1 MSLQH
6 PDFDR
11 FAQCRKN
18 GQHAEALSLLEKL
31 MAAYPQSAALYWH
44 KVQCLQDLQREEE
57 VPAALNQ
64 LLSRRP
70 DYVPALIKRVE
81 FTGWELDVVAP
92 MPDTADDYDDDDEV
106 PALSPEDAAAVAR
119 RSQLEAE
126 LWQRSVRDLRTVL
139 RLDATQH
146 RAAFLLSELLRY
158 PPEQAQAPAEK
169 MAEADALL
177 DQALAGAP
185 DEIEYL
191 MARARLARSAA
202 LLGGDENMAEA
213 EQIQTF
219 TGMRYSR
226 TKLEAAARDFGRCW
240 QIEKNARHA
249 LQLGTVLHDLGRFD
263 EALRCYDETLALMA
277 EDDPLREY
285 LLERR
290 AASDNNGAGEREQM
304 AAMLMAAL
312 NEKGGNRTQ
321 AEDMEAQALLG
332 AAAAI
337 RRGASLES
345 ALEANLSEDPDT
357 MTAMSIAHQILNVA
371 NEPAPE
377 LQEVDAARYPAYQRR
392 HADTVARTA
401 GKLGLVPI
409 ADAEA
414 MGLFNILGQHVLLR
428 LFRDESGATGMAS
441 YCLKPKWP
449 GFLGFLLL
457 FFAGKWKVH
466 KMTECVTYFSDD
478 SMITTQPENPSPF
491 ATGEKVQ
498 LNKLSARA
506 SVAEIYQQHQA
517 AVAAYR
523 QRNPQA
529 QPLLVKDLDGV
540 EQRWVAGQ
548 ALKRAYRE
556 SINYVSDEELQRM
569 LGGHYERFAD
579 KVRAQLKLML
589 A

>member
-64 LLSRRP
+64 LLARRP
-70 DYVPALIKRVE
+70 DYAPALIKRVE

-92 MPDTADDYDDDDEV
+92 LPEAADDYDDQDEA
-106 PALSPEDAAAVAR
+106 PALAPEEAAAVAK
-119 RSQLEAE
+119 RSRLEAE
-126 LWQRSVRDLRTVL
+126 TWQRSVRDLRTVL
-139 RLDATQH
+139 RADATQH

-158 PPEQAQAPAEK
+158 PPAQAQTPAEK
-169 MAEADALL
+169 ADAADALL
-177 DQALAGAP
+177 DQALAAAP

-191 MARARLARSAA
+191 MVRGRLARSAA
-202 LLGGDENMAEA
+202 MLGGDENMAEA

-249 LQLGTVLHDLGRFD
+249 LQLGTVLHDLERFE

-277 EDDPLREY
+277 ADDPLREY

-304 AAMLMAAL
+304 AALLMAAL

-345 ALEANLSEDPDT
+345 ALAANLSDDPDT
-357 MTAMSIAHQILNVA
+357 MTAMNIAQQILNVA
-371 NEPAPE
+371 NEPAPG
-377 LQEVDAARYPAYQRR
+377 LQEVNAARYPAWQRR
-392 HADTVARTA
+392 HADAVAKVA
-401 GKLGLVPI
+401 GKLGLIPL
-409 ADAEA
+409 ADVEA
-414 MGLFNILGQHVLLR
+414 MAMFNMLGQHVLLR
-428 LFRDESGATGMAS
+428 LFRDESGETGMAS

-449 GFLGFLLL
+449 GVLGFLLML
-457 FFAGKWKVH
+457 FTGKWKVH
-466 KMTECVTYFSDD
+466 KMTECVTHFSNGG
-478 SMITTQPENPSPF
+478 MITTQPESASPF
-491 ATGEKVQ
+491 SYGDKIQV
-498 LNKLSARA
+498 NKLPAKA
-506 SVAEIYQQHQA
+506 SVADIFQQHQA

-523 QRNPQA
+523 TAHPGVRA
-529 QPLLVKDLDGV
+529 MIALDVAAV
-540 EQRWVAGQ
+540 EARWVAGQ

-556 SINYVSDEELQRM
+556 SVGYVTDEELQRM
-569 LGGHYERFAD
+569 LGAHYERFAG
-579 KVRAQLKLML
+579 KVRTQLKLMV